1 MMNPS
6 GKSFLRSLL
15 VFGSSI
21 VVAVLFNLPF
31 GWASVLEFVT
41 QIAIFTV
48 ITMMLGDLWYK
59 MIDDKDKLV
68 RQYWVGVL
76 LTLGADFCFLYASKT
91 TTFEQMWLWLAI
103 TAAVALGAGLW
114 WGFVYAHAIDLM
126 YQEKLLD
133 EETAPQP
140 EEGAV

>member
-48 ITMMLGDLWYK
+48 ITMAAGDLWYK
-59 MIDDKDKLV
+59 LIDDRDKIIW
-68 RQYWVGVL
+68 QYWAGVVA
-76 LTLGADFCFLYASKT
+76 TLGADFCFLYASRT
-91 TTFEQMWLWLAI
+91 TTFPDMWLWLSI
-103 TAAVALGAGLW
+103 TATVSLFAGLW
-114 WGFVYAHAIDLM
+114 WGFVYAKAINIDE
-126 YQEKLLD
+126 QDKLLD
-133 EETAPQP
+133 EETAPKP
-140 EEGAV
+140 EVGVV

>member
-6 GKSFLRSLL
+6 GKSFLRSIL

-48 ITMMLGDLWYK
+48 ITMMAGDLWYK
-59 MIDDKDKLV
+59 LIDDRSKIIW
-68 RQYWVGVL
+68 QYWAGVVA
-76 LTLGADFCFLYASKT
+76 TLGADFCFLVASKT
-91 TTFEQMWLWLAI
+91 TTFPDMWLWLSI
-103 TAAVALGAGLW
+103 TATVALIAGLW
-114 WGFVYAHAIDLM
+114 WGFVYANAIDANA
-126 YQEKLLD
+126 QEKLLD